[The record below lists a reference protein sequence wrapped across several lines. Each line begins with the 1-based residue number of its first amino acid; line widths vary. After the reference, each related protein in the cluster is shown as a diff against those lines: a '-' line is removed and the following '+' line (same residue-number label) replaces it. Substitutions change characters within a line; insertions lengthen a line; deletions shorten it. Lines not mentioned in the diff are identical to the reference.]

1 MKKLAVVALMAAM
14 SVSALASKIGVVNTE
29 EVFQKYSQT
38 KVLQGNLNK
47 EKARLEGEIK
57 AKELVLQKMQV
68 ELQGKGAAVTAADKQ
83 KFQTEVEN
91 FQKFVKDAQVKL
103 SKEERTR
110 LQEIERT
117 INASVTKIAKN
128 EKYDYVLEAGALKYG
143 GENITPKVLA
153 DMESAKK

>member
-14 SVSALASKIGVVNTE
+14 SVSALATKIGVVNTE

-47 EKARLEGEIK
+47 EKSRLEGEIK

-68 ELQGKGAAVTAADKQ
+68 ELQGKGNAVTAADKQ

-143 GENITPKVLA
+143 GENITAKVLA